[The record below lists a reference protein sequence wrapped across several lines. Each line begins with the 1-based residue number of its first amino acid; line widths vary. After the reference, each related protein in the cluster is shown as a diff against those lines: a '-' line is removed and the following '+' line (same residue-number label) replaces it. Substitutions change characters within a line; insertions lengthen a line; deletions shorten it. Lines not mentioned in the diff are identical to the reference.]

1 MKRSLKGCA
10 LLLAVALLLGL
21 AACGSGANDAVNN
34 ASGNTANDAANNTA
48 NNADNASGKAE
59 EDLKVAEE
67 DWPVVDGATAF
78 LPFYTR
84 VASILLG
91 KTEEEASQYILCSTT
106 DYAYPDLADKKADI
120 IFCLGPSDD
129 QVKYAENKGVSFEY
143 APVLNEAFVFFVNKN
158 NPVSSITVQQL
169 HDIYAGRI
177 KNWKELGGNDEEIIP
192 YQRSEGSGSQTGLY
206 KFVISKDEVMDPP
219 LEGRVATMAGIV
231 DVVANYDNA
240 QGGIGYSYLY
250 FVKNQHYDENIKLL
264 SVEGIAPSNEAI
276 SSGAYPMINTA
287 YAVFRSSEPE
297 DSIVR
302 KIAAWCTGSKAKKEA
317 AELGYVPY
325 EAPSGK

>member
-1 MKRSLKGCA
+1 MKRSVKRCFLVFMSLA
-10 LLLAVALLLGL
+10 LVFCL
-21 AACGSGANDAVNN
+21 AACG
-34 ASGNTANDAANNTA
+34 DAANNAA
-48 NNADNASGKAE
+48 NDPGGNTAE
-59 EDLKVAEE
+59 ELRIAEA

-84 VASILLG
+84 MASVMLG
-91 KTEEEASQYILCSTT
+91 KTEEEASGYILCSTT
-106 DYAYPDLADKKADI
+106 DYAYPYLADGEADI

-129 QVKYAENKGVSFEY
+129 QVEYAKGKNVSYEY

-169 HDIYAGRI
+169 HDIYAGKI
-177 KNWKELGGNDEEIIP
+177 TNWKELGGNDEAIIP

-219 LEGRVATMAGIV
+219 IEMRVPTMAGII

-264 SVEGIAPSNEAI
+264 SVEGVAASNEAI
-276 SSGAYPMINTA
+276 SSGKYPMINTA
-287 YAVFRSSEPE
+287 YAVFRSSEPA

-302 KIAAWCTGSKAKKEA
+302 KMAAWCTGNTAKSMA